1 MTGCPPDLQSALL
14 QEKGPSSVSSPLLSQ
29 ALESLAH
36 AVETK
41 DDTAQDNKLPGKGR
55 GRGSGR
61 GRKPNT
67 AGRGKRAAQDSA
79 PPLVGITDP
88 SMRSP
93 GDQGEALKLT
103 AGEPV
108 AMWSGGVMELQG
120 MEGLAG
126 QAKGISAPDLS
137 LLAQG
142 SSPLSQP
149 PPTSQQFS
157 PMTKRIAAKDMRK
170 TLEFVKPHD
179 PPLFDPNMDLT
190 DLFVNLLGILRDKMK
205 SSHDTISRIQGVGAE
220 DGVQYQ
226 PRASGASVRL
236 CLWVGVGVCV
246 VGCMRLCVYVCMR
259 VCVGRERVSIY
270 VCAHAYMCVVCVV
283 DAENYSTSCVCT
295 YVIICHTYHTEQSV
309 LGMACVW
316 MYLCCKCWVDE
327 LVGVYV

>member
-1 MTGCPPDLQSALL
+1 MIEASAYEYVCPSPSPSTLSEVTGCPPDLQSALL

-88 SMRSP
+88 SSMAAMRSP

-179 PPLFDPNMDLT
+179 PPLFDPSMDLT

-226 PRASGASVRL
+226 PRASGASVF
-236 CLWVGVGVCV
+236 V
-246 VGCMRLCVYVCMR
+246 VGCARLYV
-259 VCVGRERVSIY
+259 
-270 VCAHAYMCVVCVV
+270 
-283 DAENYSTSCVCT
+283 
-295 YVIICHTYHTEQSV
+295 
-309 LGMACVW
+309 
-316 MYLCCKCWVDE
+316 
-327 LVGVYV
+327 

>member
-1 MTGCPPDLQSALL
+1 MSVSVSLLPPTLSEVTGCPPDLQSALL

-36 AVETK
+36 AVEPK
-41 DDTAQDNKLPGKGR
+41 DDAAQDNKLPGKGR

-67 AGRGKRAAQDSA
+67 AGRGKRAMQDSA

-88 SMRSP
+88 SSLAAMRSP

-126 QAKGISAPDLS
+126 QTKGIPAPDLS

-142 SSPLSQP
+142 SSPLGQP

-179 PPLFDPNMDLT
+179 PPLFDTNMDLT

-226 PRASGASVRL
+226 PRASGASVLL
-236 CLWVGVGVCV
+236 CLWLDVWVGVRNCTSVSVGVCV
-246 VGCMRLCVYVCMR
+246 HAHLCV
-259 VCVGRERVSIY
+259 
-270 VCAHAYMCVVCVV
+270 
-283 DAENYSTSCVCT
+283 
-295 YVIICHTYHTEQSV
+295 
-309 LGMACVW
+309 
-316 MYLCCKCWVDE
+316 
-327 LVGVYV
+327 